1 MKTMHERLS
10 GKLALITHTSGGQG
24 RAAAK
29 PFTAAESN
37 DECKNIGE
45 SEPDVNNHQIVV
57 TSK

>member
-10 GKLALITHTSGGQG
+10 GKIALITDTSGGQG

-37 DECKNIGE
+37 DECENIGE
-45 SEPDVNNHQIVV
+45 SRPMLITIRSRF
-57 TSK
+57 TSR